1 MLLCAHWRASC
12 SSGKIWYASFILASF
27 RSVLEGLPVQHIG
40 YAKTK
45 SDTVAKLD
53 GTFKMPEPDLPE
65 RQLETTEQTGV
76 AAAVFGSAPAK
87 AVPVNE
93 QDRAKGTKRGREE
106 EEEKSESED
115 DDEEMQMSESDE
127 E

>member
-1 MLLCAHWRASC
+1 MQIIA
-12 SSGKIWYASFILASF
+12 
-27 RSVLEGLPVQHIG
+27 

-45 SDTVAKLD
+45 SDTIAKLD
-53 GTFKMPEPDLPE
+53 GTFKMPEPDLPTK
-65 RQLETTEQTGV
+65 LPETTEQTGV

-93 QDRAKGTKRGREE
+93 AERAKGTKRGRED
-106 EEEKSESED
+106 EEKSESSD